1 MTTKGKP
8 MAAKAKAKTKKAPT
22 LSGLNVINF
31 FGVLNT
37 EADKLEVNTLPEV
50 GVKTTQKLDAIAAFA
65 MTTYPDFGISTDNL
79 PYTPKF
85 ERLIKTINSRFRVH
99 MGGWHVWKIL
109 VKARKD
115 NLLPRSG
122 TSRKSGTIIKKR

>member
-1 MTTKGKP
+1 
-8 MAAKAKAKTKKAPT
+8 MATKAKIKTKSKKAPT

-31 FGVLNT
+31 FDILNS

-65 MTTYPDFGISTDNL
+65 MTTYAGFGISTDNL

-99 MGGWHVWKIL
+99 MGGWHVWQIL
-109 VKARKD
+109 LRTRKEG
-115 NLLPRSG
+115 LLPRSG